1 MKNAALIAK
10 ILTALAALVGVAYI
24 IATYGEQIVAWAKKL
39 LAACPCKCDA
49 EDCADC
55 ECELDCPAE
64 EVVAEEE
71 DAAEEEAVVE
81 ETAEEVVEEAAE
93 EAPVAEETAPVAEEA
108 DFEV

>member
-10 ILTALAALVGVAYI
+10 ILTALAALVGVAYL

-39 LAACPCKCDA
+39 LASCPCQCDA

-71 DAAEEEAVVE
+71 EVVE
-81 ETAEEVVEEAAE
+81 EAPVEEVVEEAPAEE

-108 DFEV
+108 DFEG

>member
-39 LAACPCKCDA
+39 LAYCPCQCKA

-64 EVVAEEE
+64 EVVVEEDIVAEEVP
-71 DAAEEEAVVE
+71 AEEEA
-81 ETAEEVVEEAAE
+81 
-93 EAPVAEETAPVAEEA
+93 VAEETAPVAEEA
-108 DFEV
+108 DFEG

>member
-24 IATYGEQIVAWAKKL
+24 IATYGEQIVAWGKKL
-39 LAACPCKCDA
+39 LASCPCQCDA

-71 DAAEEEAVVE
+71 APVE
-81 ETAEEVVEEAAE
+81 ETVEEVVEEEAE
-93 EAPVAEETAPVAEEA
+93 EAPVVEETAPVAEEA
-108 DFEV
+108 DFEG

>member
-39 LAACPCKCDA
+39 LASCPCKCDA

-71 DAAEEEAVVE
+71 PAVE
-81 ETAEEVVEEAAE
+81 ETVEEVVEEVAE
-93 EAPVAEETAPVAEEA
+93 EAPVVEETTPVAEEA
-108 DFEV
+108 DFEE

>member
-10 ILTALAALVGVAYI
+10 ILTAVAALVGVAYL

-39 LAACPCKCDA
+39 MASCPCNCTA

-64 EVVAEEE
+64 EV
-71 DAAEEEAVVE
+71 AAEEDMVVE
-81 ETAEEVVEEAAE
+81 EEAPVEEE
-93 EAPVAEETAPVAEEA
+93 IVAEETAPVAEEV
-108 DFEV
+108 DFEG